1 METPILVAIVALLAA
16 PIASFF
22 TWMLN
27 KRQGLANIYNSLS
40 ETQQNAVETMST
52 AMQSVRIDLDNA
64 HQKIDQLISENQLLR
79 DSIEE
84 LKTQNRQLLTENEY
98 LRKQVVELTN
108 TLQELVSFEKSLP
121 RDN

>member
-52 AMQSVRIDLDNA
+52 ALQNVRIDLDNA
-64 HQKIDQLISENQLLR
+64 NQKIDQLIEENQILR
-79 DSIEE
+79 DSIDE
-84 LKTQNRQLLTENEY
+84 LKVQNRQLLSENDG

-108 TLQELVSFEKSLP
+108 TLQRFVSDGKFSP
-121 RDN
+121 HDN

>member
-16 PIASFF
+16 PLASFF

-79 DSIEE
+79 ESIEE
-84 LKTQNRQLLTENEY
+84 LKTQNRQLLSENDQ

>member
-52 AMQSVRIDLDNA
+52 ALQNVRIDLDNA
-64 HQKIDQLISENQLLR
+64 HQKIDQLIEENQILR
-79 DSIEE
+79 DSIDE
-84 LKTQNRQLLTENEY
+84 LKVQNRQLLSENDG

-108 TLQELVSFEKSLP
+108 TLQRFVSDGKFSP
-121 RDN
+121 HDN

>member
-16 PIASFF
+16 PLASFF

-40 ETQQNAVETMST
+40 ETQQNAVETMSMT
-52 AMQSVRIDLDNA
+52 MQSVRIDLDNA
-64 HQKIDQLISENQLLR
+64 HHKIDQLISENQLLR

-84 LKTQNRQLLTENEY
+84 LKVQNRQLLSENDQ
-98 LRKQVVELTN
+98 LRKQVVELTK

>member
-64 HQKIDQLISENQLLR
+64 HQKIDQLIAENQLLR

-84 LKTQNRQLLTENEY
+84 LKTQNRQLLSENDQ

>member
-84 LKTQNRQLLTENEY
+84 LKVQNRQLLTENEY

>member
-40 ETQQNAVETMST
+40 ETQQNAVETMSMT
-52 AMQSVRIDLDNA
+52 MQSVRIDLDNA
-64 HQKIDQLISENQLLR
+64 HQKIDQLINENQLLR
-79 DSIEE
+79 ESIEE
-84 LKTQNRQLLTENEY
+84 LKTQNRQLLSENDQ

>member
-40 ETQQNAVETMST
+40 ETQQNAVETMSMT
-52 AMQSVRIDLDNA
+52 MQSVRIDLDNA
-64 HQKIDQLISENQLLR
+64 HQKIDQLINENQLLR

-84 LKTQNRQLLTENEY
+84 LKVQNRQLLSENDQ

>member
-1 METPILVAIVALLAA
+1 METPILVALVALLAA

-52 AMQSVRIDLDNA
+52 ALQNVRIDLDNA
-64 HQKIDQLISENQLLR
+64 HQKIDQLIEENQILR
-79 DSIEE
+79 DSIDE
-84 LKTQNRQLLTENEY
+84 LKVQNRQLLSENDG

-108 TLQELVSFEKSLP
+108 TLQRFVSDGKFSP
-121 RDN
+121 HDN

>member
-16 PIASFF
+16 PLASFF

-40 ETQQNAVETMST
+40 ETQQNAVETMSMT
-52 AMQSVRIDLDNA
+52 MQSVRIDLDNA
-64 HQKIDQLISENQLLR
+64 HQKIDQLINENQLLR

-84 LKTQNRQLLTENEY
+84 LKVQNRQLLSENDQ

>member
-40 ETQQNAVETMST
+40 ETQQNAVETMSMT
-52 AMQSVRIDLDNA
+52 MQSVRIDLDNA
-64 HQKIDQLISENQLLR
+64 HQKIDQLISENQMLR
-79 DSIEE
+79 ESIEE
-84 LKTQNRQLLTENEY
+84 LKTQNRQLLSENDQ

>member
-16 PIASFF
+16 PLASFF

-64 HQKIDQLISENQLLR
+64 HQKIDQLIAENQLLR
-79 DSIEE
+79 ESIEE
-84 LKTQNRQLLTENEY
+84 LKTQNRQLLSENDQ
-98 LRKQVVELTN
+98 LRNQVVELTN

>member
-1 METPILVAIVALLAA
+1 METPILVAMVALLAA

-52 AMQSVRIDLDNA
+52 ALQNVRIDLDNA
-64 HQKIDQLISENQLLR
+64 HQKIDQLIEENQILR
-79 DSIEE
+79 DSIDE
-84 LKTQNRQLLTENEY
+84 LKVQNRQLLSENDG

-108 TLQELVSFEKSLP
+108 TLQRFVSDGKFSP
-121 RDN
+121 HDN

>member
-16 PIASFF
+16 PLASFF

-40 ETQQNAVETMST
+40 ETQQNAVETMSMT
-52 AMQSVRIDLDNA
+52 MQSVRIDLDNA
-64 HQKIDQLISENQLLR
+64 HQKIDQLINENQLLR
-79 DSIEE
+79 ESIEE
-84 LKTQNRQLLTENEY
+84 LKTQNRQLLSENDQ

>member
-1 METPILVAIVALLAA
+1 METPIIVAIVALLAA
-16 PIASFF
+16 PVASFF

-40 ETQQNAVETMST
+40 ETQQNAVETVGHALQT
-52 AMQSVRIDLDNA
+52 VRVDLDNA
-64 HQKIDQLISENQLLR
+64 HQKIDQLISENQMLR

-84 LKTQNRQLLTENEY
+84 LKVQNRQLLSENEY

-121 RDN
+121 RDS

>member
-52 AMQSVRIDLDNA
+52 AMHSVRIDLDNA
-64 HQKIDQLISENQLLR
+64 HQKIDQLIEENQILR
-79 DSIEE
+79 DSIDE
-84 LKTQNRQLLTENEY
+84 LKVQNRQLLSENDG

-108 TLQELVSFEKSLP
+108 TLQRFVSDGKFSP
-121 RDN
+121 HDN